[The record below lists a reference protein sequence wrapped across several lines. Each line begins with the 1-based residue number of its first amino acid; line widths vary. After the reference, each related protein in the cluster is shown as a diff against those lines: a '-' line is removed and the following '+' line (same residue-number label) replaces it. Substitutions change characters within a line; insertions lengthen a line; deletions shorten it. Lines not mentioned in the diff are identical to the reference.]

1 MTAPAPID
9 ISALSETELRALV
22 AGLVSEK
29 QALSNQNAS
38 LSNQNATLRLS
49 DEALARSK
57 AVIADQAV
65 QLEELEATNTQLEQC
80 NKRLEHIVAELRAA
94 LYGPKS
100 EKLAPDERE
109 LGVDDLEVAAAETEA
124 KARSIA
130 PAKKPRKKGKP
141 AQRNLGNLPDHLE
154 RIEVVVEPDNLV
166 CPCGCGEM
174 VRIGEDRTERLEII
188 PAQAKGIVTIR
199 PKYACPK
206 KAAQVVQAPA
216 PAHLIAGGLP
226 TEGTLAHVAVSKYAA
241 DHCPLFRQSQIYKRS
256 GLNLQRSTLASWI
269 GKASFHLTPV
279 VEHMLAQLKTSTKL
293 FMDETRCPVLD
304 PGRGKVKTG
313 YLWAI
318 ARDEQPFGCDAPPA
332 VVFCYA
338 DGRGGKHALEMLKG
352 FNGTLQVDGYAGYNR
367 LTDPKREGGP
377 VRLVYCWAHARRKL
391 KEIKK
396 KSNSPIATEGL
407 RRISQFYDVEEEI
420 RGLPPVERLRV
431 RQEKT
436 KPLMDDFEVWLK
448 TNRARVSGKSR
459 LGEKLSYIAKYWDGL
474 QVFLSD
480 GTVEIDSNTVERKIR
495 PIALNRKN
503 ALFAGH
509 DEGGHN
515 WAKIASIIETCKL
528 NKVEPYAYL
537 KATLEAIA
545 DGHPA
550 SRIEELMP
558 WNFEN

>member
-9 ISALSETELRALV
+9 IAALSEADLRALV
-22 AGLVSEK
+22 AGLVSET
-29 QALSNQNAS
+29 QALSDQNAR
-38 LSNQNATLRLS
+38 LRS
-49 DEALARSK
+49 SGEALARSK
-57 AVIADQAV
+57 AVIADQAA
-65 QLEELEATNTQLEQC
+65 QLEALEATNTHLEQC

-100 EKLAPDERE
+100 EKLSPDERE
-109 LGVDDLEVAAAETEA
+109 LGLEDLEVAAAEAEA
-124 KARSIA
+124 KARSVA
-130 PAKKPRKKGKP
+130 PPSTKPPKKRKP

-154 RIEVVVEPDNLV
+154 RIEVVVEPDNLA

-188 PAQAKGIVTIR
+188 PAQAKVIVTIR

-226 TEGTLAHVAVSKYAA
+226 TEGTLAHVAVSKYA
-241 DHCPLFRQSQIYKRS
+241 DHCPLFRQSQIYERS

-269 GKASFHLTPV
+269 GKASFHLTPL
-279 VEHMLAQLKTSTKL
+279 VEYMLAQLKTSTKL

-313 YLWAI
+313 YLWAM
-318 ARDEQPFGCDAPPA
+318 ARDESPFTGAAPPA

-338 DGRGGKHALEMLKG
+338 DGRGGKHAQKMLED
-352 FNGTLQVDGYAGYNR
+352 FSGTLQVDGYTGYNC
-367 LTDPKREGGP
+367 LTDPDREGGA
-377 VRLVYCWAHARRKL
+377 VTLAYCWAHARRKL
-391 KEIKK
+391 KEIQK

-407 RRISQFYDVEEEI
+407 RRISQFYDIEEEI
-420 RGLPPVERLRV
+420 RGMPPAERLRV

-480 GTVEIDSNTVERKIR
+480 GAVEIDSNTVERTIR

-515 WAKIASIIETCKL
+515 WAKIASLIETCKL

-545 DGHPA
+545 AGHPA
-550 SRIEELMP
+550 ARINELMP
-558 WNFEN
+558 WNFQKMA